1 MIKYIAD
8 YRIKKLCALHRN
20 KEFVKLND
28 AKTIGILFDA
38 TNSDTFE
45 TVKKFIEKL
54 KVYTK
59 NVHAIGYV
67 DEKIT
72 PNYSY
77 IKTDIDLFNKK
88 ELKNF
93 YQPQSPYIK
102 TFIEDEKD
110 ILIDVNL
117 NQKLPLQFIAASSKA
132 KCKVGIHL
140 PENELLHDILIATT
154 QQQGLDFYLQQVVKY
169 LETV

>member
-1 MIKYIAD
+1 MNFLIKYIAA
-8 YRIKKLCALHRN
+8 YQIKKLCALPRN
-20 KEFVKLND
+20 KEFIKLND

-38 TNSDTFE
+38 TSNDTFE

-54 KVYTK
+54 KAYTK
-59 NVHAIGYV
+59 NVHAIGYI

-88 ELKNF
+88 ELKKL

-102 TFIEDEKD
+102 TFMDDEKD
-110 ILIDVNL
+110 ILIDANIHD
-117 NQKLPLQFIAASSKA
+117 KLPLKFIVASSRA
-132 KCKVGIHL
+132 
-140 PENELLHDILIATT
+140 
-154 QQQGLDFYLQQVVKY
+154 
-169 LETV
+169 